1 MRVVRYPEETSHFG
15 TEALVTTDK
24 LANPVCLV
32 WNIEAGNAR
41 LATWEEPRE
50 LDTDNEA
57 VVSLYDGIKKILEKQ
72 PKPKAKQ
79 NSGIPRE
86 ARHILRCGRILKVD
100 IERKLVI
107 ITVMKTDGE
116 LHQLRIEANQD

>member
-1 MRVVRYPEETSHFG
+1 MK
-15 TEALVTTDK
+15 TEAGMQD
-24 LANPVCLV
+24 
-32 WNIEAGNAR
+32 

-57 VVSLYDGIKKILEKQ
+57 VISLYDGIKKILEKQ
-72 PKPKAKQ
+72 PKEPKSKTRQGTAL
-79 NSGIPRE
+79 PRE
-86 ARHILRCGRILKVD
+86 AKHILRCGRILKVD
-100 IERKLVI
+100 IERKLVV

>member
-1 MRVVRYPEETSHFG
+1 MEYQGQGMRDLT
-15 TEALVTTDK
+15 
-24 LANPVCLV
+24 
-32 WNIEAGNAR
+32 
-41 LATWEEPRE
+41 TWEEPRE

-57 VVSLYDGIKKILEKQ
+57 VISLYDGIKKILEKQ
-72 PKPKAKQ
+72 PKPKSRPS
-79 NSGIPRE
+79 SGIPRE

-100 IERKLVI
+100 IERKLIV

>member
-1 MRVVRYPEETSHFG
+1 
-15 TEALVTTDK
+15 
-24 LANPVCLV
+24 
-32 WNIEAGNAR
+32 

-72 PKPKAKQ
+72 PKKKAGQGSGVPKQAK
-79 NSGIPRE
+79 
-86 ARHILRCGRILKVD
+86 HILRCGRILKVD

>member
-1 MRVVRYPEETSHFG
+1 MS
-15 TEALVTTDK
+15 ALYGI
-24 LANPVCLV
+24 LGRECG
-32 WNIEAGNAR
+32 E

-57 VVSLYDGIKKILEKQ
+57 VISLYDGIKKILEKQ
-72 PKPKAKQ
+72 PKPKSKPS
-79 NSGIPRE
+79 SGIPRE

-100 IERKLVI
+100 IERKLIV

>member
-1 MRVVRYPEETSHFG
+1 MEYRGQG
-15 TEALVTTDK
+15 TQD
-24 LANPVCLV
+24 
-32 WNIEAGNAR
+32 

-72 PKPKAKQ
+72 PKPRAKQ
-79 NSGIPRE
+79 SSAIPRE

>member
-1 MRVVRYPEETSHFG
+1 MQDLT
-15 TEALVTTDK
+15 
-24 LANPVCLV
+24 
-32 WNIEAGNAR
+32 
-41 LATWEEPRE
+41 TWEEPRE

-57 VVSLYDGIKKILEKQ
+57 VISLYDGIKKILEKQ
-72 PKPKAKQ
+72 PKAKTKPG
-79 NSGIPRE
+79 SGIPRE

>member
-1 MRVVRYPEETSHFG
+1 MSALYGISRRGMR
-15 TEALVTTDK
+15 D
-24 LANPVCLV
+24 
-32 WNIEAGNAR
+32 

-57 VVSLYDGIKKILEKQ
+57 VISLYDGIKKILEKQ
-72 PKPKAKQ
+72 PKEQKPRSKQ
-79 NSGIPRE
+79 GTGIPRE
-86 ARHILRCGRILKVD
+86 AKHILRCGRILKVD
-100 IERKLVI
+100 IERKLVV

>member
-1 MRVVRYPEETSHFG
+1 MQ
-15 TEALVTTDK
+15 D
-24 LANPVCLV
+24 
-32 WNIEAGNAR
+32 

-72 PKPKAKQ
+72 PKPRAKQ
-79 NSGIPRE
+79 SSGIPRE
-86 ARHILRCGRILKVD
+86 GRHILRCGRILKVD